1 MSAPDRYEPLVDLAA
16 VARDDALLSA
26 VAAGATPDDVAPGD
40 EELVVVMQGW
50 RRQIHRDPIPELVDV
65 ETAQE
70 VLRTGRHRK
79 HGRRRAPR
87 VSRKWWRQ
95 FLRRLLTR

>member
-1 MSAPDRYEPLVDLAA
+1 MSAPHRREQPVDLAA

-26 VAAGATPDDVAPGD
+26 VAAGTTPDVAPGD

-79 HGRRRAPR
+79 HGKRRAPR